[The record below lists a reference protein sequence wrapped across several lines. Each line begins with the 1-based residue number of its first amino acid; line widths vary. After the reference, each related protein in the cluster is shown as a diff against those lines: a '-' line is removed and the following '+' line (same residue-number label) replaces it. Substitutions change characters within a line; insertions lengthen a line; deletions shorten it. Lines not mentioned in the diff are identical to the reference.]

1 MVAQECRNFF
11 LVFCFCLIF
20 YSVLY
25 TIIFLVLFFRIS
37 LSQFFYKKNLSRAK
51 WFCYRKTQP
60 LSVISETYN
69 ETYSK
74 PTNLLQS
81 FASSEGKILLNI
93 EKL

>member
-1 MVAQECRNFF
+1 MV
-11 LVFCFCLIF
+11 
-20 YSVLY
+20 
-25 TIIFLVLFFRIS
+25 
-37 LSQFFYKKNLSRAK
+37 
-51 WFCYRKTQP
+51 CYRKTQP

-81 FASSEGKILLNI
+81 FANSEGKILLNI